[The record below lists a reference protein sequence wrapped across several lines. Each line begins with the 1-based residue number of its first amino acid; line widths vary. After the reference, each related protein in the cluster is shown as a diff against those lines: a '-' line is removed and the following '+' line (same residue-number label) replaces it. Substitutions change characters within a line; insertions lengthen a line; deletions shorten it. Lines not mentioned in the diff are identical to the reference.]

1 MENQNINQNN
11 PVSDDATIQETLANL
26 AATVVGLLREKNLKI
41 SSAESCTS
49 GMFSSLI
56 TSVSGSS
63 EIFELGVSAY
73 SSRIKEE
80 TLSVPAEVLKQQGAI
95 SKETAMYLAKNVRAL
110 SESAIGIGI
119 TGNAGPTADEGKP
132 IGLVFLGI
140 ADKDGYFVKELNISS
155 LYSREKIRTEACLE
169 ALELVKLYVESY
181 PEIPACF
188 VPFDAAKQETKPSK
202 AEKTDAFLPKNVF
215 LPLDDEEE
223 DEEAELEEIK
233 ESNQTEEVA
242 EKEEIVSDEDSPE
255 KEEAVDNDD
264 SEDLNKTPFVAKIV
278 NFFKSIN
285 FANITKFFSN
295 FIEKFNFKT
304 NSAKDVTTRLIFV
317 VSLTA
322 FAVSAI
328 VLGCHF
334 ISDSRQHSAITNIQD
349 LYDDLV
355 INQSNIPKLFDIL
368 AKENPDIKAWIT
380 IENTAVDLPVYQ
392 TDNNDFYLDHNMYGE
407 SNRYGALF
415 LDYRNNLT
423 AESKSQNLTIYGHN
437 MKDGSMFG
445 TLKQYKSANFYKEN
459 PTFKI
464 TTPEGV
470 EYYAI
475 FSVMVMNATSKDDNG
490 YLYGFTRSSFS
501 SGEHFLS
508 WIAESLERSLLVT
521 NVKIREDDQIVT
533 LVTCEDEKATF
544 ENSRLV
550 VMGKKISKTD
560 AENANFKVVLNPN
573 PRYPQ
578 AWYDAKGLDGYKP
591 SETSVIPD
599 YLLSAIQNSATSSSE
614 TTSDVA
620 SDASSTTD
628 TSGTTSTTDTS
639 STVSVTSTVAES
651 SSSNTTSNP

>member
-1 MENQNINQNN
+1 MENQNINQNSV
-11 PVSDDATIQETLANL
+11 VSDEIVLEEASTNL
-26 AATVVGLLREKNLKI
+26 AAKAVGLLREKNIKI
-41 SSAESCTS
+41 ASAESCTS

-80 TLSVPAEVLKQQGAI
+80 TLSVPSEVLKQHGAI
-95 SKETAMYLAKNVRAL
+95 SKETAMYLAKNVRSLGEAC
-110 SESAIGIGI
+110 IGIGI

-132 IGLVFLGI
+132 IGLVYVAI

-155 LYSREKIRTEACLE
+155 LYSREKIRNHACLE
-169 ALELVKLYVESY
+169 ALELVKLYAESY
-181 PEIPACF
+181 PSVPDFFI
-188 VPFDAAKQETKPSK
+188 PFDVKKSKTETPKEEANDS
-202 AEKTDAFLPKNVF
+202 FLPKNVF
-215 LPLDDEEE
+215 LPLEDEEE
-223 DEEAELEEIK
+223 ESEEINAATEEPAEIEQNNKVVLDEESK
-233 ESNQTEEVA
+233 ESEE
-242 EKEEIVSDEDSPE
+242 KVS
-255 KEEAVDNDD
+255 VDKADK
-264 SEDLNKTPFVAKIV
+264 SNKISFVTKTV
-278 NFFKSIN
+278 NFFKSIK
-285 FANITKFFSN
+285 FADIAKFFSGL
-295 FIEKFNFKT
+295 IEKFNFKT
-304 NSAKDVTTRLIFV
+304 NSVKDVVTRLIFV

-334 ISDSRQHSAITNIQD
+334 ISDSQQHSAITDIQG
-349 LYDDLV
+349 LYNDLV
-355 INQSNIPKLFDIL
+355 VKQSNIPKLFDIL
-368 AKENPDIKAWIT
+368 SKENPDIKAWIT

-392 TDNNDFYLDHNMYGE
+392 TDNNDFYLDHNMYKE

-415 LDYRNNLT
+415 LDYRNTLT
-423 AESKSQNLTIYGHN
+423 ADSKSQNLTIYGHN
-437 MKDGSMFG
+437 MKDGSMLG
-445 TLKQYKSANFYKEN
+445 TLKKYKSANFYKEN

-475 FSVMVMNATSKDDNG
+475 FSVMVMNATAKDDNG

-501 SGEHFLS
+501 SSQHFLS

-573 PRYPQ
+573 PKYPQ
-578 AWYDAKGLDGYKP
+578 AWYDAKNLEGYKP
-591 SETSVIPD
+591 SENSVIPD
-599 YLLSAIQNSATSSSE
+599 YLLSAIQGSADSSSK
-614 TTSDVA
+614 TTSGS
-620 SDASSTTD
+620 SDTVSTKD
-628 TSGTTSTTDTS
+628 TSTTSTVDT
-639 STVSVTSTVAES
+639 TSTS
-651 SSSNTTSNP
+651 DTTSKP